1 MLSAT
6 LKDGLGDYGI
16 GAKIRALRLK
26 KKMGLVEL
34 GQHSGLSPALLSKL
48 ERGRLFPTLPTLLRI
63 ALVFSVGLDYFFAG
77 AREKPLVAVV
87 RKTERVQ
94 LPERQDGKDMSYRF
108 ESLDYPATER
118 RFNSVLRRVP
128 SSGAR
133 PRPAALARGRGVHLH
148 AQGSVERSHRRPGA
162 RARVRRLD
170 VLRLRPSPWVPPRRH
185 LNMLRHRRHDSL
197 IVDLPAC
204 SPSLK
209 IPRICSALKLFHF
222 VVLLWRE
229 DSQSSPPRITWGRSH
244 LQRERRRPVEE
255 SEENEE
261 MTKIDSK
268 SEIACSDRTAR
279 DLEKRRCQG
288 WLRRFTSKS
297 GVSDRTT

>member
-6 LKDGLGDYGI
+6 LESGLSDYAI
-16 GAKIRALRLK
+16 GGKIRALRLK

-87 RKTERVQ
+87 RKAERVQ

-128 SSGAR
+128 SHGAGQGPVAR
-133 PRPAALARGRGVHLH
+133 ARGRGVHLH
-148 AQGSVERSHRRPGA
+148 AQGQVERPH
-162 RARVRRLD
+162 
-170 VLRLRPSPWVPPRRH
+170 
-185 LNMLRHRRHDSL
+185 
-197 IVDLPAC
+197 
-204 SPSLK
+204 
-209 IPRICSALKLFHF
+209 
-222 VVLLWRE
+222 
-229 DSQSSPPRITWGRSH
+229 
-244 LQRERRRPVEE
+244 
-255 SEENEE
+255 
-261 MTKIDSK
+261 
-268 SEIACSDRTAR
+268 
-279 DLEKRRCQG
+279 
-288 WLRRFTSKS
+288 
-297 GVSDRTT
+297 